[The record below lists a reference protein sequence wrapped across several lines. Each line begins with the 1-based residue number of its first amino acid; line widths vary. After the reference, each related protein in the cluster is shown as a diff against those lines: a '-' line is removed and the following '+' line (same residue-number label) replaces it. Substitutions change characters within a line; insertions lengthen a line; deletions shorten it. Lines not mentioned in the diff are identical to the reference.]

1 MKQFATILLVLPLL
15 FSACFKKEAKKK
27 TDKVDTNGQ
36 TYFSIRDFAK
46 DQWKTYNGQPFGI
59 LKTVNVN
66 GSVDTVYT
74 NAMDMDL
81 GYVLKV
87 FVESDI
93 SSPEM
98 LGKYRFSRFADASTS
113 TINFYYEAKDK
124 GLFTK
129 KLHIMV
135 DNVTMVVKSIYIETE
150 KSTNL
155 NTVTRKLFY
164 QPVETISIQEYETS
178 KVGDTKKMVVEYKF
192 I

>member
-1 MKQFATILLVLPLL
+1 MKQYATILLVLPLL
-15 FSACFKKEAKKK
+15 FSACIKKEAKKK
-27 TDKVDTNGQ
+27 VDNNGQ

-66 GSVDTVYT
+66 GNVDSVYT
-74 NAMDMDL
+74 NAIDMDL

-87 FVESDI
+87 FVASDI
-93 SSPEM
+93 SDPEM
-98 LGKYRFSRFADASTS
+98 LGKYKFSKFADATTS
-113 TINFYYEAKDK
+113 TVNFYYEAKDPE
-124 GLFTK
+124 LFTK

-135 DNVTMVVKSIYIETE
+135 DNETMVVKSIYIETE
-150 KSTNL
+150 KSTSL